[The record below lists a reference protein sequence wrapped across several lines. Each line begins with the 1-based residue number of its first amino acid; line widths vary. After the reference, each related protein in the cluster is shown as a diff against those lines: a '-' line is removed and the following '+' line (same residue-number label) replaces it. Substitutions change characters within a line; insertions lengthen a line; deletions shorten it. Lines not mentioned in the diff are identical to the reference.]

1 MTNLDID
8 KALALAIGW
17 KPEQIQKRWGG
28 IAMWVD
34 DADEP
39 QWVQFDHTDPAVIW
53 PIAERFDLFPRR
65 YKKLWLAV
73 RFMERTL
80 AVHPCAATAVALAVI
95 EANK

>member
-1 MTNLDID
+1 MTNLEID

-17 KPEQIQKRWGG
+17 KPERVVEVHSQGMKFIEVNRRLFSHL
-28 IAMWVD
+28 D
-34 DADEP
+34 CR
-39 QWVQFDHTDPAVIW
+39 VIW
-53 PIAERFDLFPRR
+53 PIAEKFDLFPRR
-65 YKKLWLAV
+65 YKKLWLAG